1 MSLQKYIYQIY
12 SFDFLKGLI
21 LTLALSLPLYLGIAY
36 GMEQWG
42 IAFALGAF
50 YTFLPNIDGSHKH
63 RIGGILAA
71 LLLALVI
78 TFLSFISRSISTSTY
93 WVFFSL
99 CVFCVSLLSAYGF
112 RASMVAFSG
121 HFALIMSFALL
132 KSDLGID
139 VKLLLICGGGLWYL
153 ILASLSHKIFENRGA
168 EQNLADCIELTADY
182 LKVKHQILWNETEP
196 LLGLE
201 QKMNGIQVALTEKHE
216 LLRELLYQKRQNDG
230 QSNITNRQL
239 LIFLEVLDVYEFA
252 LAINTDFNALKEQIP
267 NHLYLTRF
275 FKELSA
281 RSIVHLYALSEAL
294 HKGTALLLNT
304 ESGDMKVLCEEAIQS
319 YVSDVGLP
327 EAREGALMLRN
338 LLDYE
343 YSQWQKVF
351 SAKKIFANILQG
363 SEILLKR
370 SDRSKFI
377 PSQDYNFKTLKA
389 TFSLKSSVFRH
400 ALRLTVAMLIGL
412 WFGQFFVHQNAYW
425 ILLTIAVILRPNF
438 GLTKKRAVQRIY
450 GTLGGAAIASII
462 LLLFDSKTVFG
473 FLAVP
478 SIFVGLVFLQKN
490 YRIAATFI
498 TMAILFFYSVLVD
511 NTFEIIKYRVLDTLI
526 GAIIAFLSVYLL
538 WPSWEQ
544 SNLRGTLGK
553 AYLACNNY
561 LLQIN
566 ELYANKTIPSTAFLL
581 ARKQAFLENG
591 NLMAAFQ
598 RLTEQPKSKQENVSQ
613 LYAAV
618 VLNQTFLNALAAL
631 GMYIRNH
638 ETSAPSME
646 FEVIINEISL
656 NLINAGTVFNGQIVS
671 SEQKRDESSGAIERL
686 DAKYADLE
694 RLRNDELENGYSPL
708 SREMQAKLQ
717 EGKMIR
723 EHLKWLLGLSKNIRE
738 VVF

>member
-1 MSLQKYIYQIY
+1 MAIQKYIYQFY
-12 SFDFLKGLI
+12 SFDFLKGLV
-21 LTLALSLPLYLGIAY
+21 LTIALSLPLYLGIAY

-63 RIGGILAA
+63 RIGGIVAA
-71 LLLALVI
+71 LILALII
-78 TFLSFISRSISTSTY
+78 TFLSFISRSISVSAF

-99 CVFCVSLLSAYGF
+99 CVFGVSLLSVYGF

-182 LKVKHQILWNETEP
+182 LKVKHQLLWNETEP

-201 QKMNGIQVALTEKHE
+201 QRMNSIQVALNEKHE
-216 LLRELLYQKRQNDG
+216 LLRELLYEKRQNEG
-230 QSNITNRQL
+230 QSNRANRQL
-239 LIFLEVLDVYEFA
+239 LIFLELLDVYEFA
-252 LAINTDFNALKEQIP
+252 LAINTDFNALEEQIP
-267 NHLYLTRF
+267 NHLHVASV

-281 RSIVHLYALSEAL
+281 RSVVHLYALSEAL
-294 HKGTALLLNT
+294 HKGTPLPLDA
-304 ESGDMKVLCEEAIQS
+304 ESTDMKILCEETIQS
-319 YVSDVGLP
+319 YVSEVGLP
-327 EAREGALMLRN
+327 AAREGALMLRN

-351 SAKKIFANILQG
+351 SAKKIFGNILEG
-363 SEILLKR
+363 SEDLLKR

-377 PSQDYNFKTLKA
+377 PSQDYDFKTLKA
-389 TFSLKSSVFRH
+389 HFTLKSSVFRH

-450 GTLGGAAIASII
+450 GTLVGAAMASFV
-462 LLLFDSKTVFG
+462 LLLFDSKTLFG

-478 SIFVGLVFLQKN
+478 SIFVAFVFLQKN

-498 TMAILFFYSVLVD
+498 TMAILFFYGVLVD

-526 GAIIAFLSVYLL
+526 GAVIAFLSVYLL

-544 SNLRGTLGK
+544 SNLRETISK
-553 AYLACNNY
+553 AYLACNKY

-566 ELYANKTIPSTAFLL
+566 ELYTSKTTPSTGYLL
-581 ARKQAFLENG
+581 ARKQAFLDNG
-591 NLMAAFQ
+591 NLMAGFQ

-631 GMYIRNH
+631 GLYIRNH
-638 ETSAPSME
+638 ETSAPSKE
-646 FEVIINEISL
+646 FEVIINEISQ
-656 NLINAGTVFNGQIVS
+656 NLTIAGAAFSGQLVKSKPEIN
-671 SEQKRDESSGAIERL
+671 ESSAAIERL
-686 DAKYADLE
+686 DEKYADLE
-694 RLRNDELENGYSPL
+694 RIRNKELENGYRPL
-708 SREMQAKLQ
+708 STEMQAKLQ

-738 VVF
+738 VVS